1 MKRMACMKFED
12 VLGNERLWAVVY
24 DGEADNILSRI
35 FSQWVDLD
43 SLYSFFEE
51 NHADLNSYF
60 RITDISQAV
69 FETVT
74 DAMAMKAVLL
84 DVGPDTHLDRI
95 FRPLENFRMNEMILS
110 REKAKGSRQFGHA
123 SWLRL
128 YALKFE
134 PDTYLVTG
142 GAIKLTRTMEEREH
156 TRRELVRMEQ
166 VRDYLLEQGAVDLDG
181 FKDYM
186 S

>member
-1 MKRMACMKFED
+1 MRFDD

-24 DGEADNILSRI
+24 DGETENVLSQV
-35 FSQWVDLD
+35 FSEWVDLD
-43 SLYSFFEE
+43 LLYSFFEE
-51 NHADLNSYF
+51 NGTDLKTFF

-69 FETVT
+69 FETVN
-74 DAMAMKAVLL
+74 DAMAFKAVLL
-84 DVGPDTHLDRI
+84 DIGSDACLDRL
-95 FRPLENFRMNEMILS
+95 FRPLENYRMSEMVLS
-110 REKAKGSRQFGHA
+110 REKAKGAKMFHHA
-123 SWLRL
+123 SWLRI

-156 TRRELVRMEQ
+156 TRRELVRLEQ
-166 VRDYLLEQGAVDLDG
+166 VRNFLLEQGAADLDG
-181 FKDYM
+181 FKDYL

>member
-1 MKRMACMKFED
+1 
-12 VLGNERLWAVVY
+12 
-24 DGEADNILSRI
+24 
-35 FSQWVDLD
+35 
-43 SLYSFFEE
+43 
-51 NHADLNSYF
+51 
-60 RITDISQAV
+60 
-69 FETVT
+69 
-74 DAMAMKAVLL
+74 
-84 DVGPDTHLDRI
+84 
-95 FRPLENFRMNEMILS
+95 MNEMILS